1 MNHILL
7 GPEEGLKAEW
17 LEEEKKKVLSAHPDA
32 EIRSIYVGDDKG
44 EDLDAV
50 LSQATL
56 FSSFRFVII
65 RQYELRTAK
74 DTFDKAIIDFLSS
87 GQDDAEFVIIS
98 SEKSP
103 SRISRKITENRNV
116 AVETFWE
123 MFDNQKRDWIRNA
136 FGKEGF
142 RIGEEAVSEVLFS
155 VDNNTAEMKNLVASI
170 SSFFRS
176 KEPAKKEITRDD
188 IARYSLQTRG
198 EDGSTLFQ
206 AIAEKDIAHA
216 ETIVSS
222 ILSYDSQAA
231 VRAFSVLSAKF
242 RTLESFEL
250 LRKEGKSEKEAFEK
264 ADYLS
269 PYQSFYPTKGIRGRD
284 QAVFR
289 KAASSYPLQDTERII
304 RYLGRMDES
313 IKNSGPEWIRIT
325 FSCLLATIILN
336 GGKESGI
343 DILAD
348 PLSASFRN

>member
-1 MNHILL
+1 M
-7 GPEEGLKAEW
+7 
-17 LEEEKKKVLSAHPDA
+17 
-32 EIRSIYVGDDKG
+32 
-44 EDLDAV
+44 
-50 LSQATL
+50 
-56 FSSFRFVII
+56 
-65 RQYELRTAK
+65 
-74 DTFDKAIIDFLSS
+74 
-87 GQDDAEFVIIS
+87 
-98 SEKSP
+98 
-103 SRISRKITENRNV
+103 
-116 AVETFWE
+116 
-123 MFDNQKRDWIRNA
+123 
-136 FGKEGF
+136 
-142 RIGEEAVSEVLFS
+142 
-155 VDNNTAEMKNLVASI
+155 
-170 SSFFRS
+170 
-176 KEPAKKEITRDD
+176 
-188 IARYSLQTRG
+188 
-198 EDGSTLFQ
+198 
-206 AIAEKDIAHA
+206 
-216 ETIVSS
+216 
-222 ILSYDSQAA
+222 
-231 VRAFSVLSAKF
+231 LSAKF